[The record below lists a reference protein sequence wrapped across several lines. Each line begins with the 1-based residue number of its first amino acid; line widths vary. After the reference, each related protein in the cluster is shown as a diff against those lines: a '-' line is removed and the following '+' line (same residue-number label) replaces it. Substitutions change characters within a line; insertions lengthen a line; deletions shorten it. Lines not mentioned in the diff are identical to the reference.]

1 MEKSGT
7 FTVLGKLAPILLGS
21 QEDALAKRLA
31 TTLILPVTRASE
43 IKPSPL
49 VAILIPS
56 LTAPKELLAVICHK
70 NNHKARSKL
79 ISR

>member
-1 MEKSGT
+1 MEKSDT
-7 FTVLGKLAPILLGS
+7 FAILDKLAPILLGS

-31 TTLILPVTRASE
+31 TTLILPATRASE
-43 IKPSPL
+43 AKPSPL

-56 LTAPKELLAVICHK
+56 LTAPKELLAVIQHR
-70 NNHKARSKL
+70 NNYKARSEL

>member
-7 FTVLGKLAPILLGS
+7 YTIPGKLVPILPGS

-31 TTLILPVTRASE
+31 TTLILPVTTASE
-43 IKPSPL
+43 VKPSPL
-49 VAILIPS
+49 IAILIPS

-70 NNHKARSKL
+70 NNYKARSEL

>member
-7 FTVLGKLAPILLGS
+7 YTILGKLAPILIGS
-21 QEDALAKRLA
+21 QEDALAKRLT

-43 IKPSPL
+43 VKPSPL
-49 VAILIPS
+49 IAILIPS

-70 NNHKARSKL
+70 NNYKARSNL

>member
-7 FTVLGKLAPILLGS
+7 YTILGKLAPILIGS

-43 IKPSPL
+43 VKPSPL
-49 VAILIPS
+49 IAILIPS

-70 NNHKARSKL
+70 NNYKARSNL